1 MLYFTYNP
9 KLGCSAYC
17 LTSANLC
24 SNITFPMDKK
34 KIVQAVKLFLEGIGE
49 KPNRPGLRETP
60 DRVARMCEEIYAGL
74 NADPKKVIKPL
85 VGYNYDE
92 IVLVKD
98 IPFFS
103 ICEHHLLPFFGK
115 AHVIYLP
122 QGTRVSGVS
131 KLSRLV
137 EILSRKP
144 QVQERLTTEIAETV
158 VKTLKPKGVMVV
170 LEGEHLCMTMRGIRK
185 PGSKVVTSVVR
196 GIFRRNPTTRAEAIS
211 LISR

>member
-1 MLYFTYNP
+1 
-9 KLGCSAYC
+9 
-17 LTSANLC
+17 
-24 SNITFPMDKK
+24 MDKK
-34 KIVQAVKLFLEGIGE
+34 KIEQAVKLFLEGIGE
-49 KPNRPGLRETP
+49 KPNRPGLKETP
-60 DRVARMCEEIYAGL
+60 QRVARMCEEIYAGI
-74 NADPKKVIKPL
+74 NTNPTQVIKPL

-122 QGTRVSGVS
+122 KGSKVSGVS

-137 EILSRKP
+137 EILSKKP
-144 QVQERLTTEIAETV
+144 QVQERLTTEIADTMVEA
-158 VKTLKPKGVMVV
+158 LSPKGVMVV
-170 LEGEHLCMTMRGIRK
+170 LEAEHLCMTMRGIRK

-196 GIFRRNPTTRAEAIS
+196 GIFRRNATTRAEAIS
-211 LISR
+211 LIS

>member
-1 MLYFTYNP
+1 
-9 KLGCSAYC
+9 
-17 LTSANLC
+17 
-24 SNITFPMDKK
+24 MDKK
-34 KIVQAVKLFLEGIGE
+34 KIAQAIKLFLEGIGE
-49 KPNRPGLRETP
+49 KPNRPGLKETP

-74 NADPKKVIKPL
+74 KADPQKIIKPL

-137 EILSRKP
+137 EVLSRKP

-170 LEGEHLCMTMRGIRK
+170 LEAEHLCMTMRGIRK

-211 LISR
+211 LIAR